1 MGMVV
6 AESSIPVSSLVQE
19 FNQIGKSKFE
29 NEKSLII
36 ECEIEIK
43 GIVKKVVKFF
53 NEFAERNIQSKGK
66 KEKKRKLKER
76 LKKRRADENEQAGK
90 RIRPEVKPEDT
101 LPTYTSPELQWRNS
115 IRLPIPEWDLMGG
128 RRDIKQ
134 KNGNILKLSHPA
146 EWYNEARYNLRKNMP
161 GDTVYQK
168 RDLFKALPDHIL
180 LSIFSQ
186 LGRRDLFSLKRV
198 CRDFDWLITYYDVV
212 APDSGWRTG
221 VQYLED
227 RCKYCKRKRQ
237 PGDSSICRYHPKKF
251 IGDPCSYNQ
260 FYMCCRSQIKNSPG
274 CVIRDRHDNYL
285 TSDLA
290 SKSSQTSIR
299 SNPSK
304 LTSSI

>member
-19 FNQIGKSKFE
+19 FNKIGKSKFE
-29 NEKSLII
+29 TEKSLII

-76 LKKRRADENEQAGK
+76 LKKRRVDEEQTGK
-90 RIRPEVKPEDT
+90 RIRPEVIPEDT

-134 KNGNILKLSHPA
+134 KNGKNLKLSSPA

-161 GDTVYQK
+161 GDIIYEK
-168 RDLFKALPDHIL
+168 RDLFKALPDHVL

-221 VQYLED
+221 VKYLED

-285 TSDLA
+285 TVGLA
-290 SKSSQTSIR
+290 NSPSSTSIR

>member
-1 MGMVV
+1 
-6 AESSIPVSSLVQE
+6 
-19 FNQIGKSKFE
+19 
-29 NEKSLII
+29 
-36 ECEIEIK
+36 
-43 GIVKKVVKFF
+43 
-53 NEFAERNIQSKGK
+53 
-66 KEKKRKLKER
+66 
-76 LKKRRADENEQAGK
+76 
-90 RIRPEVKPEDT
+90 
-101 LPTYTSPELQWRNS
+101 
-115 IRLPIPEWDLMGG
+115 MGG

-180 LSIFSQ
+180 RKAPLYYLSYNMTHICVFSKIISVSIFSQ

-237 PGDSSICRYHPKKF
+237 PGDSSICRYHPKVK
-251 IGDPCSYNQ
+251 I
-260 FYMCCRSQIKNSPG
+260 
-274 CVIRDRHDNYL
+274 
-285 TSDLA
+285 
-290 SKSSQTSIR
+290 QT
-299 SNPSK
+299 PA
-304 LTSSI
+304 